1 VKLLIL
7 GGTKF
12 LGRAVVDAALAS
24 GHDVTLFNRG
34 QTNPQLFPGI
44 EKLRGDRNGDLSA
57 LRDRRWDVAVD
68 PSGYVPRVVR
78 ASAELLQSAVGHY
91 VFVSSISVYAEPVPP
106 GFDENAPLIE
116 LEDPATEDL
125 RAKPENYGGLKV
137 LCERVVEE
145 VFPEAHANVR
155 PGLVVGPH
163 DPTGRF
169 TYWPVRVARGGD
181 VLAPGS
187 AERLVQIIDVRDLG
201 EWIVQVA
208 EEGIVG
214 PFNAVCPAFPLGEL
228 LDVCRSVAASDARL
242 VWVDEGFLLEQD
254 VRPWMEL
261 PLWVPEGD
269 AGFLQADVSR
279 AVAAG
284 LRFRPLAETV
294 ADTLA
299 WARAGGGPSELASGI
314 DLGEAGMRPEREA
327 ELLEAWRARA

>member
-1 VKLLIL
+1 MKLLIL

-12 LGRAVVDAALAS
+12 LGRAVVDTALAS

-34 QTNPQLFPGI
+34 QTNPQLFSGI

-116 LEDPATEDL
+116 LEDPSTEDL

-137 LCERVVEE
+137 LCERVVAEI
-145 VFPEAHANVR
+145 FPESHTNVR
-155 PGLVVGPH
+155 AGLIVGPH

-181 VLAPGS
+181 VLAPAS
-187 AERLVQIIDVRDLG
+187 PDRLVQVVDVRDLAA
-201 EWIVQVA
+201 WMVHAA
-208 EEGIVG
+208 EAVEVG
-214 PFNAVCPAFPLGEL
+214 PFNAVSSPFSMGEL
-228 LDVCRSVAASDARL
+228 LDTCRDVAVSDAQF
-242 VWVDEGFLLEQD
+242 VWVEEQFLLEQG
-254 VRPWMEL
+254 VEPWMEL
-261 PLWVPEGD
+261 PLWVPEPD
-269 AGFLQADVSR
+269 AGFLQANVSR
-279 AVAAG
+279 ALAAR
-284 LRFRPLAETV
+284 LRTRPLEQTI

-299 WARAGGGPSELASGI
+299 WARADGARSELASGI
-314 DLGEAGMRPEREA
+314 DIGETGMRPDREA
-327 ELLEAWRARA
+327 ELLAAWRAHA